1 MSSLTLWLTIV
12 GAGAVTF
19 ALHLSF
25 IALLPANEPYPSGC
39 PANLSGLAKEV
50 RDEELLKCDAVLM
63 NLTER
68 KHRWLF

>member
-1 MSSLTLWLTIV
+1 MSTHAFWLTIV

-39 PANLSGLAKEV
+39 PANYP
-50 RDEELLKCDAVLM
+50 D
-63 NLTER
+63 
-68 KHRWLF
+68 